1 MSYDDDEDEDD
12 DDDDDDEALSPKEEA
27 IPKLRIALPSSPVT
41 HMAPIV
47 KTAPI
52 KLAWKTTSA
61 CDAGFGTSKNRRSC
75 DG

>member
-1 MSYDDDEDEDD
+1 MTTMRMRMTMTMMTMKPCP
-12 DDDDDDEALSPKEEA
+12 PK
-27 IPKLRIALPSSPVT
+27 KKPSSPVT